1 MREVIVQGIGQ
12 TPVEEHWERS
22 LRDLATEAGLAAM
35 RDAGVDRI
43 DAVFVGNMLSGQIA
57 HQENLG
63 ALVADWMG
71 QRGAEGFKVEAACA
85 SGAAA
90 FRAAFLAVASGA
102 LDAVLA
108 VGVEKMTET
117 SGAETTAALASAA
130 DADFEGVQG
139 ISFVGLN
146 ALIMRRYLHEFGWK
160 HTDFGGFSINAHANG
175 ARNPNARLREPIT
188 ERDYARARMICEPI
202 NLLDASPIGDGAAA
216 ALLLPAEKVAEGPRP
231 RIMIAGSAAATDS
244 LAVHDRKD
252 PLFLSAA
259 HLGARRAYR
268 PGGCGARGDRLLRT
282 ARRLQHP
289 GRDVARSVRLRRTR
303 AGAAAGARRRDPA
316 GWKIAHLHPGRIEG
330 ARPSGRRDGDVPD
343 CRDGPAIAGRGG
355 RKPALQS
362 AHRPGPEHRRI
373 GRFDLHPHFES
384 GIIFWMRSNRG
395 GPMDCPVSLK
405 TDAVYPDRVGLLA

>member
-1 MREVIVQGIGQ
+1 MREVIIQGIGQ
-12 TPVEEHWERS
+12 TRVEEHWERS
-22 LRDLATEAGLAAM
+22 LRDLASEAGLAAM

-117 SGAETTAALASAA
+117 SGSETTAALASAA
-130 DADFEGVQG
+130 DADFESVMG

-146 ALIMRRYLHEFGWK
+146 ALIMRRYLYEFGWK

-216 ALLLPAEKVAEGPRP
+216 ALLLPAEKVAKGPRP
-231 RIMIAGSAAATDS
+231 RILIAGSAAATDA

-259 HLGARRAYR
+259 QLGARRAFAQAGVTHEEIDFFELHDAFSILAAMSLEACGFAER
-268 PGGCGARGDRLLRT
+268 GQGPRMALDGAIRLDGKLPICTQGGLKARGHPVGATGMYQIVETVQQLR
-282 ARRLQHP
+282 
-289 GRDVARSVRLRRTR
+289 GE
-303 AGAAAGARRRDPA
+303 AGENQLSKA
-316 GWKIAHLHPGRIEG
+316 
-330 ARPSGRRDGDVPD
+330 
-343 CRDGPAIAGRGG
+343 
-355 RKPALQS
+355 
-362 AHRPGPEHRRI
+362 RI
-373 GRFDLHPHFES
+373 GLAQNIGGS
-384 GIIFWMRSNRG
+384 GASIYTHI
-395 GPMDCPVSLK
+395 LK
-405 TDAVYPDRVGLLA
+405 AE

>member
-1 MREVIVQGIGQ
+1 MREVVVQGIGQ
-12 TPVEEHWERS
+12 TRVEEHWARS

-43 DAVFVGNMLSGQIA
+43 DAVFVGNMLSGQVIR
-57 HQENLG
+57 QENLG

-90 FRAAFLAVASGA
+90 FRAAYLAVASGA

-117 SGAETTAALASAA
+117 SGSETTAALASAA
-130 DADFEGVQG
+130 DADYEGVQG

-175 ARNPNARLREPIT
+175 ARNPNARLREPIS
-188 ERDYARARMICEPI
+188 ERDYSRARMICEPI

-216 ALLLPAEKVAEGPRP
+216 ALLLPAEKVAAGPRP
-231 RIMIAGSAAATDS
+231 QISVAGSAAATDS

-259 HLGARRAYR
+259 CLSARRAYAQAGITPEQIDFFELHDAFSILAALSLEACGFAER
-268 PGGCGARGDRLLRT
+268 GQGPRLALDGTIRLDGKLPVCTQGGLKARGHPVGATGMYQIVETVQQLR
-282 ARRLQHP
+282 
-289 GRDVARSVRLRRTR
+289 GE
-303 AGAAAGARRRDPA
+303 AGENQLSKA
-316 GWKIAHLHPGRIEG
+316 
-330 ARPSGRRDGDVPD
+330 
-343 CRDGPAIAGRGG
+343 
-355 RKPALQS
+355 
-362 AHRPGPEHRRI
+362 RI
-373 GRFDLHPHFES
+373 GLAQNIGGS
-384 GIIFWMRSNRG
+384 GASIFTHI
-395 GPMDCPVSLK
+395 LK
-405 TDAVYPDRVGLLA
+405 VK